1 MADSRRSLND
11 RRQIIVHVIT
21 SVKFCLDFG
30 NDECIIMGNFR
41 ARIASAF
48 EQGGYMLGGE
58 TSAPLFI

>member
-1 MADSRRSLND
+1 M
-11 RRQIIVHVIT
+11 HVIT

-48 EQGGYMLGGE
+48 EVIETPPPDHTEHKKNLGLNRVKQR
-58 TSAPLFI
+58 A